1 MKFSKEE
8 LIMLEICFSM
18 NNGDNTMR
26 HEIMP
31 DWLKQDHDFSKSKT
45 EKLFKSLSK
54 KFNQFNKQGEQA

>member
-1 MKFSKEE
+1 
-8 LIMLEICFSM
+8 M
-18 NNGDNTMR
+18 NNGDHTMR
-26 HEIMP
+26 YEIMP